1 MGNLKDFKKTFSKL
15 DNRFKKRRYLKK
27 KIKNSGSRYA
37 QVPKVDLIS
46 NEKSSFGKK
55 INKRLI
61 KKNDNVKILIAP
73 HDFFD
78 AVHIYGET
86 LFEDFYEWLIF

>member
-1 MGNLKDFKKTFSKL
+1 M
-15 DNRFKKRRYLKK
+15 
-27 KIKNSGSRYA
+27 KNH
-37 QVPKVDLIS
+37 LW
-46 NEKSSFGKK
+46 KK

-86 LFEDFYEWLIF
+86 LFEDFYEWLNFLGQFSKTNYDWYIKNGQISQVNFNYTNLIPIILSKKSLKNILR